1 MLTLKPLN
9 VPLGNPLNYKT
20 HRLSKV
26 KRISNIMASLG
37 TSHHTGFNTL
47 LSKSVPHI
55 LEKIFFSVD
64 CKSFDACREVCSTW
78 KELLASDKYQ
88 KKYDEMLIEKVDKE
102 RKLLDASANGR
113 AKDVSQLLTY
123 GVDPNCQQSSGDNMA
138 CKTAAPLHLAIF
150 NNHIDVVKILLDEG
164 ADPNKKYVE
173 RTLLIMAILRNNSK
187 IIDLLLE
194 AGADLNVEHES
205 GSTLLHLAARHC
217 YKDAVEAL
225 LARGAD
231 PHKVNKKGESPLDK
245 FLWIV
250 LGPSYLERKRVT
262 EDKKEWAEVVKHLL
276 DAGAVPHEDYW
287 DNKNYLELF
296 TLM

>member
-1 MLTLKPLN
+1 ML
-9 VPLGNPLNYKT
+9 
-20 HRLSKV
+20 
-26 KRISNIMASLG
+26 
-37 TSHHTGFNTL
+37 F
-47 LSKSVPHI
+47 SKSVPHI

-88 KKYDEMLIEKVDKE
+88 KKYDEIQVEKADLEK
-102 RKLLDASANGR
+102 KLLDASANGS
-113 AKDVSQLLTY
+113 AEDVSQLLTY

-138 CKTAAPLHLAIF
+138 CKTAAPLHLAIL
-150 NNHIDVVKILLDEG
+150 NDHIDVVKILLDEG
-164 ADPNKKYVE
+164 ADPNKKYVNNRHDE
-173 RTLLIMAILRNNSK
+173 RTPLIMAIFRNNSK
-187 IIDLLLE
+187 VIELLLE
-194 AGADLNVEHES
+194 AGADLNVEHKS
-205 GSTLLHLAARHC
+205 GSTLLHLAAQHC
-217 YKDAVEAL
+217 CKDAVKAL